1 MPGPKPPQIELSERE
16 RSELE
21 SLVRAQKTPQVARR
35 ARVVLLAALGC
46 TNLDIARLV
55 PMDEEAV
62 GLWRRR
68 WAGSG
73 ACLAKR

>member
-1 MPGPKPPQIELSERE
+1 MPGPHPPQIELSEGE

-21 SLVRAQKTPQVARR
+21 GLVRAQKTPQAVVRR
-35 ARVVLLAALGC
+35 ARVVLLAAMGY
-46 TNLDIARLV
+46 TNLDIAPLV

-68 WAGSG
+68 
-73 ACLAKR
+73 